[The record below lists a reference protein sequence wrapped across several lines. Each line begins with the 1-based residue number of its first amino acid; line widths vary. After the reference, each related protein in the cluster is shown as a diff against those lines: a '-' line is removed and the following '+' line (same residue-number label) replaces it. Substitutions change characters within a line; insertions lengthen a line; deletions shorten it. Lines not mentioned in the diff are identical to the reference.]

1 MPEEKTV
8 SSTRSAG
15 RRSLVIVLSLL
26 LVAAAATAAVFFW
39 PDAAKSTASGSSI
52 SSVVPL
58 PSVDAVDPPV
68 AAAVAKVKPLA
79 VTAGKMPT
87 PAGVTRKLGPAL
99 ANPGMAQYTGVVLDG
114 ATGKVLWNKDSSK
127 ATQPASTQKLL
138 TGAAVLTKIDP
149 NTRFV
154 TKVVQGSQAGD
165 VVFVGGGDV
174 TLSARAANVATV
186 YDGAPTVADLA
197 AQVAASGYKV
207 KRILLDTSY
216 WSGPDLAEGWDPN
229 DIPGGFITRM
239 QPLMVDG
246 DRKDPSKEDSPRTG
260 TPAVTAGKALAR
272 ALGDA
277 AIPVADGAAPKKAK
291 VLATVSSQPVPVL
304 LSQALLN
311 SDNVL
316 AEALARQVAIS
327 LGGAP
332 SFTGASQAIIIALQD
347 LKLDTIGVTVS
358 DGSGLSHLDMAPT
371 ALLGSVLSLAVTG
384 KVPAL
389 RGLLSGL
396 PVAGVSGTL
405 SKAEG
410 RFLSRQSQPG
420 VGWVRAKT
428 GSVDFTYA
436 LAGYVPDV
444 DGRLLVF
451 ALNSNGVFS
460 SGPNQTRPAQDA
472 FAATLR
478 ACGCS

>member
-1 MPEEKTV
+1 M
-8 SSTRSAG
+8 SRTRSAG
-15 RRSLVIVLSLL
+15 RRSLVIVLSLM
-26 LVAAAATAAVFFW
+26 LVAGVATAGVFLW
-39 PDAAKSTASGSSI
+39 PKFAKTTASSTGASI
-52 SSVVPL
+52 SSVVPM
-58 PSVDAVDPPV
+58 PTVSAVEPPV
-68 AAAVAKVKPLA
+68 AAAVVKVKPLA
-79 VTAGKMPT
+79 VAAGKVPT
-87 PAGVTRKLGPAL
+87 VAGISRKIAPAL
-99 ANPGMAQYTGVVLDG
+99 ANPGMARYTGVVLDG
-114 ATGKVLWNKDSSK
+114 ATGKVLWNKASST

-149 NTRFV
+149 NSRFV
-154 TKVVQGSQAGD
+154 TKVVQGPQAGD

-174 TLSARAANVATV
+174 TLSARAANVTTV
-186 YDGAPTVADLA
+186 YEGAPTVADLA
-197 AQVAASGYKV
+197 AQIIASGYQV

-216 WSGPDLAEGWDPN
+216 WSGPDLADGWDPN
-229 DIPGGFITRM
+229 DIPGGFITHM

-260 TPAVTAGKALAR
+260 TPAITAGKALAR

-277 AIPVADGAAPKKAK
+277 AIPVADGTAPKNAK
-291 VLATVSSQPVPVL
+291 VLGTVSSQPIPVL

-332 SFTGASQAIIIALQD
+332 SFTGASQAIVIALQD
-347 LKLDTIGVTVS
+347 LRLDTIGVTLA
-358 DGSGLSHLDMAPT
+358 DGSGLSHLDLAPT
-371 ALLGSVLSLAVTG
+371 GLLGAVLGLAVSG

-410 RFLSRQSQPG
+410 RFQSAQAKAG
-420 VGWVRAKT
+420 IGWVRAKT

-478 ACGCS
+478 TCGCS

>member
-1 MPEEKTV
+1 MSRTG
-8 SSTRSAG
+8 TGG
-15 RRSLVIVLSLL
+15 RRAVIIVLSLL
-26 LVAAAATAAVFFW
+26 LVAAGATAAVLFW
-39 PDAAKSTASGSSI
+39 PDKAPTTASGPSI

-58 PSVDAVDPPV
+58 PTVDAVDPPV
-68 AAAVAKVKPLA
+68 DGAVVKLKPLA
-79 VTAGKMPT
+79 VAAGRVPT
-87 PAGVTRKLGPAL
+87 PAGVARKLAPAL

-114 ATGKVLWNKDSSK
+114 ATGKVLWNKESNK
-127 ATQPASTQKLL
+127 AAQPASTQKVL
-138 TGAAVLTKIDP
+138 TGAAVLTKVDP

-154 TKVVQGSQAGD
+154 TKVVQGTQAGD

-174 TLSARAANVATV
+174 TLSARAANVTTV

-197 AQVAASGYKV
+197 AQVLASRYQV
-207 KRILLDTSY
+207 KRILLDNSY
-216 WSGPDLAEGWDPN
+216 WSGPDLADGWDPN
-229 DIPGGFITRM
+229 DIPGGFITHM

-260 TPAVTAGKALAR
+260 TPAITAGKALAR

-277 AIPVADGAAPKKAK
+277 GIPVANGTAPKTAK
-291 VLATVSSQPVPVL
+291 VLGTVSSQPMPVL
-304 LSQALLN
+304 LSQAMLN

-332 SFTGASQAIIIALQD
+332 SFTGASQAIVIALGD
-347 LKLDTIGVTVS
+347 LKLDTIGVTLA

-371 ALLGSVLSLAVTG
+371 ALLGSVLGLAVSG

-410 RFLSRQSQPG
+410 RFQSAQAKPG

-460 SGPNQTRPAQDA
+460 SGPNQSRPAQDA

-478 ACGCS
+478 TCGCS